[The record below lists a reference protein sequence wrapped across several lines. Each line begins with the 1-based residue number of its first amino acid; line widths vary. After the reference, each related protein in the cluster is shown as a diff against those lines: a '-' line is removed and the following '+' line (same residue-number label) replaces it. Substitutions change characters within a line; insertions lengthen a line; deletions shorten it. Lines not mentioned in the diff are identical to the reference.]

1 MDINGKWGKA
11 RALAGLA
18 AIGFVGSVG
27 QYTIQ
32 NSKFPDWLSR
42 LFGWLGTYG
51 DSIVSAFMATS
62 IPLWLVTLL
71 GCALAGSL
79 WITLSQYTIDHEKL
93 TSANKELS
101 EKCTSLEA
109 SVASLRVE
117 SKHANDSRRKAQD
130 ELLEARVTRNSALEQ
145 AEKTA
150 FAHAKLA
157 QQHEALQVRYE
168 GLEIRLAAVQ
178 KQFDSSNLNRVDS
191 TDISPTAVNMVQSYI
206 NNQATTGQA
215 ATITRIAKDLSYTS
229 STVQNAINNLT
240 NLGLIRSGT
249 TLRGEKTYLPK

>member
-1 MDINGKWGKA
+1 MEINGKWGKV

-32 NSKFPDWLSR
+32 NSKLPDWLSS
-42 LFGWLGTYG
+42 LLGWLGTAG
-51 DSIVSAFMATS
+51 DSIVSAFMATT

-71 GCALAGSL
+71 GCALAGAL
-79 WITLSQYTIDHEKL
+79 WITLSQYMIDHDKL
-93 TSANKELS
+93 TNANKELS
-101 EKCTSLEA
+101 EKCTDLEA

-130 ELLEARVTRNSALEQ
+130 ELLEARVTRNAALEQ

-150 FAHAKLA
+150 LEHTKLVRE
-157 QQHEALQVRYE
+157 HEALQVKHE

-191 TDISPTAVNMVQSYI
+191 TDISPTAVNMVHSFI
-206 NNQATTGQA
+206 KNQAATGQA
-215 ATITRIAKDLSYTS
+215 ATITRIAQNLSYTS
-229 STVQNAINNLT
+229 STVQNAINNLI

>member
-1 MDINGKWGKA
+1 MEINGKWGKL

-32 NSKFPDWLSR
+32 NSKLPDWLSS
-42 LFGWLGTYG
+42 LFGWLGTAG
-51 DSIVSAFMATS
+51 DSIVSAFMATT

-71 GCALAGSL
+71 GCALAGAL
-79 WITLSQYTIDHEKL
+79 WITLSQYMIDHDKL
-93 TSANKELS
+93 TNANKELS
-101 EKCTSLEA
+101 EKCTDLEA
-109 SVASLRVE
+109 SVASLRSE

-130 ELLEARVTRNSALEQ
+130 ELLEARVTRNAALEQ

-150 FAHAKLA
+150 LEHAKLV
-157 QQHEALQVRYE
+157 QEHEVLQVKHE

-191 TDISPTAVNMVQSYI
+191 TDISPTAVNMVHSFIRNQS
-206 NNQATTGQA
+206 ALGKSVTA
-215 ATITRIAKDLSYTS
+215 TRIAKNLSY
-229 STVQNAINNLT
+229 STGTVHNAINNLK
-240 NLGLIRSGT
+240 NLGLIRINT
-249 TLRGEKTYLPK
+249 ILDDEETYAPK